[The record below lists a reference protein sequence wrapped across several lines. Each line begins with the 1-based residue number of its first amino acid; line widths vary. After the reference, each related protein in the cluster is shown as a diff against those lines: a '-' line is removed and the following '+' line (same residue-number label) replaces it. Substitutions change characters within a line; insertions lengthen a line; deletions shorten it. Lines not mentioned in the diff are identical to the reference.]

1 MNETKKLSPRS
12 DEYVEVVRDILWNCQ
27 VIEEGLR
34 RYLIASYEYI
44 QKKMVGSLPFHFD
57 QGDFDKDSFGT
68 LVSKFEKL
76 SDNSS
81 LVSQL
86 RMLTEHRNKCAHRGF
101 LLKVRQ
107 WCDTDFIDSELER
120 LIEIRSGSETCT
132 SSVMKEYKRVKGL
145 LKE

>member
-1 MNETKKLSPRS
+1 MNETKELSPRWE
-12 DEYVEVVRDILWNCQ
+12 EYAEVVRDILWNCQ

-44 QKKMVGSLPFHFD
+44 QKTMAGSLPFHFD
-57 QGDFDKDSFGT
+57 RRNFDKDSFGT

-86 RMLTEHRNKCAHRGF
+86 RTLTEHRNKCAHQGF
-101 LLKVRQ
+101 ALKVKQ
-107 WCDTDFIDSELER
+107 WCDTDFIESELER
-120 LIEIRSGSETCT
+120 LVEIRSSSETCA
-132 SSVMKEYKRVKGL
+132 SSVMKEYKWVKGL